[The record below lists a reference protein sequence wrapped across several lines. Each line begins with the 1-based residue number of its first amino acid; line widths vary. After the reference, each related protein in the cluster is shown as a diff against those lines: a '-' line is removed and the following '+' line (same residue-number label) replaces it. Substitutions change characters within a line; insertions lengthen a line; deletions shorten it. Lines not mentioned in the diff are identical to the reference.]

1 MTNTILQAREGKH
14 LAQVFSPIRLDET
27 PGGILFAVT
36 HGGLVVVHGLMRNAT
51 VKANGDEIV
60 DALNMAHVLGWAQ
73 SRGDMRIVL
82 ALRDLFVETFEVSES
97 AAEIGAT
104 MICDRL
110 NISIGSNLCDSNDDF
125 LAIAREYR
133 RHPRG
138 FTDDLHTGMMLD
150 K

>member
-1 MTNTILQAREGKH
+1 MTNTILQARQGKH

-36 HGGLVVVHGLMRNAT
+36 HSGLVVVDGLMRNAT
-51 VKANGDEIV
+51 VKANGNEIV
-60 DALNMAHVLGWAQ
+60 YALNMAHVLGWAQ
-73 SRGDMRIVL
+73 SRGNIRIVL

-110 NISIGSNLCDSNDDF
+110 NVSIGSNLRDNIDDF
-125 LAIAREYR
+125 LKIAREYKR
-133 RHPRG
+133 YPLG
-138 FTDDLHTGMMLD
+138 FTNDLHTGLMLD
-150 K
+150 N